1 MDWLIWTGAAVS
13 LAGVGALVWC
23 ILFAMRARREA
34 RDETDLRARL
44 QRAVLVN
51 FGALAVSVLG
61 LMMVVIGI
69 FMS

>member
-34 RDETDLRARL
+34 RDEIDLRARL
-44 QRAVLVN
+44 QHAVLVN

-61 LMMVVIGI
+61 LMMVVVGI

>member
-23 ILFAMRARREA
+23 ILFAMRARRAA
-34 RDETDLRARL
+34 RAEIDLRARL
-44 QRAVLVN
+44 QRAGLVN

-61 LMMVVIGI
+61 LMMVVVGI

>member
-1 MDWLIWTGAAVS
+1 MDGLIWTGAAVS

-34 RDETDLRARL
+34 RDEIDLRARL

-61 LMMVVIGI
+61 LMMVVVGI